1 MVSLVPLSRV
11 EVSNHE
17 RYNGEAMALSRSE
30 VEHIAQLARVG
41 MTEEDI
47 TLFAEQLSHILE
59 QFQVLDQVDTT
70 DVPPSSHTVDLTSVF
85 RDDEVTPSSSKEDVL
100 ANAPREDEGFFRVKS
115 VLG

>member
-1 MVSLVPLSRV
+1 MPLSRE
-11 EVSNHE
+11 EVQ
-17 RYNGEAMALSRSE
+17 
-30 VEHIAQLARVG
+30 HIAQLARVG

-47 TLFAEQLSHILE
+47 ALFADQLSHILE

-85 RDDEVTPSSSKEDVL
+85 RDDQAAPSYTNEDVL
-100 ANAPREDEGFFRVKS
+100 ANAPREDDGFFRVKS